1 MTSLSGTKI
10 ILPRSVVIYDRESI
24 INQHIKFWLKWNIF
38 VRRCQVVPD
47 RFFVCVCHVRQFLVC
62 FLLYGF
68 RLEHK

>member
-38 VRRCQVVPD
+38 VRRCQDVPY
-47 RFFVCVCHVRQFLVC
+47 RFFVCVPCKTIFGLFSVVWI
-62 FLLYGF
+62 
-68 RLEHK
+68 